1 MITMSPTDDTPIF
14 GSLTPDQKA
23 KALSYKSILVK
34 GNLIFSYLPRSQVS
48 LNPKEAEGWA
58 FGAPSPFVFLP

>member
-1 MITMSPTDDTPIF
+1 MITMSPTDDSPIF

-34 GNLIFSYLPRSQVS
+34 GNLIFSYLPRSGV
-48 LNPKEAEGWA
+48 LKP
-58 FGAPSPFVFLP
+58 